1 MKQFSQKREDQNDG
15 ELFDELHRTRFLSAG
30 SSGGGIGCSFLPINS
45 GFVPVYHSFF
55 SIATENSRASTKTG
69 GNHIEDRR
77 RL

>member
-1 MKQFSQKREDQNDG
+1 LTNFIERGS
-15 ELFDELHRTRFLSAG
+15 FLPDHPA
-30 SSGGGIGCSFLPINS
+30 GGIGYSFLPINS